1 MKTNLPKDKIIA
13 VANDLVTNYPN
24 QIDDH
29 IKVQKILYFL
39 DLDYKKK
46 NDEPFFSDQFEAWIY
61 GPVSRR
67 IFSIIRENG
76 LVFKTDY
83 ELSDDDKKFIKKD
96 VKQYLKYDSF
106 DLVLLSHQSQPWIEA
121 RKGFPSGEPCTKKI
135 KL

>member
-46 NDEPFFSDQFEAWIY
+46 NDEPFFSDQFEA
-61 GPVSRR
+61 
-67 IFSIIRENG
+67 
-76 LVFKTDY
+76 
-83 ELSDDDKKFIKKD
+83 
-96 VKQYLKYDSF
+96 
-106 DLVLLSHQSQPWIEA
+106 
-121 RKGFPSGEPCTKKI
+121 
-135 KL
+135 